1 MVASTLSKYP
11 WSLSFVRF
19 LCSYHI
25 KYKNSN
31 SLFPSS
37 RVLCQEFLKGKE
49 YVIDQVSR
57 EGVHKTMMVWVY
69 DKRP

>member
-1 MVASTLSKYP
+1 MEP
-11 WSLSFVRF
+11 F
-19 LCSYHI
+19 LCSVSFSNHI
-25 KYKNSN
+25 KVQE
-31 SLFPSS
+31 LTLIVPSF